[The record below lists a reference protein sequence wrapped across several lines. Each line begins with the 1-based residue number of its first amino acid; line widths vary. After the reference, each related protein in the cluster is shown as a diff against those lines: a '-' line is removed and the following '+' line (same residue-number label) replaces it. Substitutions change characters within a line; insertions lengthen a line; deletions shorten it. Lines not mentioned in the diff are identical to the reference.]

1 VTISPAVTDAVA
13 LSVRPVETTDVER
26 LARMFERLSPMTVYY
41 RFHSPLPRLPH
52 STLVRLA
59 DVDHCRSEALAALY
73 DDEIVAVARYNAV
86 RRADGSEAC
95 EADIAIAVDDAWQHR
110 GIGNQLLRSLA
121 HLAVR
126 RGFHTFVATIL
137 PENRAA
143 LDLMRKLAPDAAVR
157 FVSGTYEARIP
168 LIRAAAR

>member
-1 VTISPAVTDAVA
+1 VVISPAVTESVA
-13 LSVRPVETTDVER
+13 LSVRPVENTDVER

-41 RFHSPLPRLPH
+41 RFHSPLPRLPR

-59 DVDHCRSEALAALY
+59 DVDHCRSEALAAVH

-86 RRADGSEAC
+86 RGADGSQTR
-95 EADIAIAVDDAWQHR
+95 EADIAIAVEDVWQHR
-110 GIGNQLLRSLA
+110 GIGSRLVRSLA

-126 RGFHTFVATIL
+126 RGFHTFSATIL

-143 LDLMRKLAPDAAVR
+143 LAMMRKLVPDADVR
-157 FVSGTYEARIP
+157 FVSGTYEARLP
-168 LIRAAAR
+168 LIRAVAR

>member
-1 VTISPAVTDAVA
+1 
-13 LSVRPVETTDVER
+13 
-26 LARMFERLSPMTVYY
+26 MFERLSPMTVYY
-41 RFHSPLPRLPH
+41 RFHSPLPRLPR

-59 DVDHCRSEALAALY
+59 DVDHCRREALAAVY
-73 DDEIVAVARYNAV
+73 DDEIIAVARYNAV
-86 RRADGSEAC
+86 RGADGSETC
-95 EADIAIAVDDAWQHR
+95 EAEIAIAVEDAWQHW
-110 GIGNQLLRSLA
+110 GIGSQLIRSLA

-143 LDLMRKLAPDAAVR
+143 LDLMRKLVPDADVR
-157 FVSGTYEARIP
+157 FVAGSYEARLP

>member
-1 VTISPAVTDAVA
+1 MVISPAVTDAVA
-13 LSVRPVETTDVER
+13 LSIRPVETTDVER

-41 RFHSPLPRLPH
+41 RFHSPLPRLPR

-59 DVDHCRSEALAALY
+59 DVDHCRSEALAAVY
-73 DDEIVAVARYNAV
+73 DDEIIAVARYNAV
-86 RRADGSEAC
+86 RGADGSETC
-95 EADIAIAVDDAWQHR
+95 EAEIAIAVEDAWQHR
-110 GIGNQLLRSLA
+110 GIGNQLIRSLA

-143 LDLMRKLAPDAAVR
+143 LDLMRKLVPDADVR
-157 FVSGTYEARIP
+157 FVSGSYEARFP
-168 LIRAAAR
+168 LVRAAVR